1 MTLAFDPLQ
10 AASAALSVASDGA
23 RNPWQLERIRADRL
37 ARLLETCIARSAL
50 YRRWLKGIDPSRTQ
64 LHELPVVQRSELMRH
79 FDEWIA
85 DPSIHLEDLRAF
97 VKDPTRIAH
106 AFAGRYI
113 VWHSSGTSGEPG
125 IFVQDA
131 RTMAIYDALEAFR
144 GPLIRWAVRNPGE
157 LALPCNLVMIGLP
170 DEHYASTV
178 AMQRLRQLNPWL
190 ASRLH
195 NVSLLQPM
203 MDLERALERLRP
215 AVMATFPSVAL
226 QLAEERQ
233 CGRLDVAPDEIWL
246 GGETLTQP
254 TRRFIEGSFGCRVHD
269 SYGASEF
276 LSIASECRFHA
287 LHLNA
292 DWVILEPI
300 DEQGHPVGPDNE
312 SDAVL
317 LTHLG
322 NHLQP
327 LMRYRLAD
335 RITLCSTPCA
345 CGSSLP
351 VIKVQ
356 GRDDDML
363 RLPGARRRTL
373 SVSPLAVATIIEQR
387 GGLLAYQLR
396 QTSRN
401 ELVLSCAAHDS
412 GSRTRLPRAA
422 TELAHFLAGLGAV
435 GVRVTPAVDGT
446 LMPGAG
452 GKMRRIVAAAR
463 ADAFER
469 AHCMPA
475 S

>member
-10 AASAALSVASDGA
+10 AVGAALSVASDGA
-23 RNPWQLERIRADRL
+23 RSPLQLQVIRANRL

-50 YRRWLKGIDPSRTQ
+50 YRRWLKGIDPSMAK
-64 LHELPVVQRSELMRH
+64 LHDLPVVQRSELMRH
-79 FDEWIA
+79 FDDWIA
-85 DPSIHLEDLRAF
+85 APGIHLDDLQAF
-97 VKDPTRIAH
+97 VRDPTRIAH
-106 AFAGRYI
+106 AFAGHYM

-131 RTMAIYDALEAFR
+131 RTMAIYDALEALR
-144 GPLIRWAVRNPGE
+144 GPLFRWAVQNPAE
-157 LALPCNLVMIGLP
+157 LALPRNLVMIGIP

-178 AMQRLRQLNPWL
+178 ATQRLRQLNPWL

-203 MDLERALERLRP
+203 RDLKLALEQLRP
-215 AVMATFPSVAL
+215 AVIATFPSVAL
-226 QLAEERQ
+226 QLAEERRRG
-233 CGRLDVAPDEIWL
+233 CLDVAPDEMWL
-246 GGETLTQP
+246 GGETLTEP
-254 TRRFIEGSFGCRVHD
+254 TRRFIKDSFGCCVRD

-276 LSIASECRFHA
+276 LSIAFDCRFHA

-327 LMRYRLAD
+327 LLRYRLAD

-363 RLPGARRRTL
+363 RLPGARHRTL
-373 SVSPLAVATIIEQR
+373 SVSPLAATTIIEQR
-387 GGLLAYQLR
+387 GGLLDFQLR
-396 QTSRN
+396 QTSPN
-401 ELVLSCAAHDS
+401 ELVLSCAAPDT
-412 GSRTRLPRAA
+412 GSRARLPRAA

-435 GVRVTPAVDGT
+435 GVRVTPSIHACP
-446 LMPGAG
+446 MPGAG
-452 GKMRRIVAAAR
+452 GKMRRIVAAR
-463 ADAFER
+463 DQFR
-469 AHCMPA
+469 PLL
-475 S
+475 